1 MAVPIGGR
9 VTISRSRNITFRLNR
24 HPARNG
30 QTA

>member
-9 VTISRSRNITFRLNR
+9 VTISRSKNISFRLNR

-30 QTA
+30 ASA